1 VALKEFHQGHVP
13 EQPVPPGTT
22 LATLSVGD
30 VAVARYCDGRDLPA
44 VLAPRPFLHP
54 VTTLAGVPVTDAQPE
69 DHRWHLGISVT
80 LQDVGGA
87 NVWGGRTYV
96 RDDGY
101 TWLADHGRQVHT
113 GWQARDDAGFH
124 ETLRWEGPDGSVLLT
139 EEREVRA
146 TRASLP
152 GAWALDLRTSL
163 RNATGAPL
171 ELGSP
176 ATNGR
181 AGAGYGGLFWRLPP
195 VEAPH
200 VFTADAAGEDAV
212 HGSVSPWVAFR
223 SGGPSPVTVVLA
235 GRDAA
240 TRRDPWFVRVSDYP
254 GLGSQLAAE
263 RPVRLTPGEE
273 TTRSFRALVVD
284 GAPGVDEIQHAVHDE
299 PTAAGNGSR
308 P

>member
-1 VALKEFHQGHVP
+1 MALKEQHQGHVP
-13 EQPVPPGTT
+13 EDRVPPGAT
-22 LATLSVGD
+22 LATLTVGD
-30 VAVARYCDGRDLPA
+30 VVVARYCDGADLPA

-69 DHRWHLGISVT
+69 DHRWHLGLSVT

-96 RDDGY
+96 RDEGY

-113 GWQARDDAGFH
+113 GWQDRDDAGFR
-124 ETLRWEGPDGSVLLT
+124 ETLRWEGPDGRPLLT

-146 TRASLP
+146 SPAGLP
-152 GAWALDLRTSL
+152 GAWLLDLRTSL
-163 RNATGAPL
+163 RNATEEPL
-171 ELGSP
+171 GLGSP

-195 VEAPH
+195 VEAPR
-200 VFTADAAGEDAV
+200 VFTADAEGEDAV
-212 HGSVSPWVAFR
+212 HGSLSPWVAFG
-223 SGGPSPVTVVLA
+223 SGGPSPVTVALA
-235 GRDAA
+235 GRDAP

-254 GLGSQLAAE
+254 GLGAQLAPE
-263 RPVRLTPGEE
+263 QPVALGPGD
-273 TTRSFRALVVD
+273 TVTRSFRALVVD
-284 GAPGVDEIQHAVHDE
+284 GVPGPDDIDRELAPSPSGH
-299 PTAAGNGSR
+299 GSR